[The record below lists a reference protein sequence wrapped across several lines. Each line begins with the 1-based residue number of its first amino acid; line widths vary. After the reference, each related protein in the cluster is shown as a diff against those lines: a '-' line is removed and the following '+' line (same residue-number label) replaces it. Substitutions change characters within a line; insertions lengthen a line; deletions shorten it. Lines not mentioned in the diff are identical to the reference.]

1 MHSPAAQFVLS
12 NGVSVPAVGFG
23 TYKTGDDGGVLSN
36 AIAQGYRHFDTAS
49 FYGTE
54 AALGQ
59 AVAESDIPRGD
70 FFLTSKLWKT
80 EMGYDAAL
88 RAFDATLERLGTD
101 YLDLYLIHWPRPDL
115 ELEDWAKLDRETWR
129 ALERLYE
136 SGLVRA
142 IGVSNFLPHR
152 LEPLLSSANVAPMVD
167 QLEFHPGYAQEET
180 VAFCQAHGILVEA
193 WSPLGRNR
201 LTGHPLLSRLA
212 EAHGV
217 SPAQICLRFAL
228 QRGVL
233 PLPKSSS
240 PERMAENLDLFSFSL
255 TEEEMGALDAMP
267 PAGWSGEHPDRPRVR
282 PGEVN

>member
-1 MHSPAAQFVLS
+1 M
-12 NGVSVPAVGFG
+12 
-23 TYKTGDDGGVLSN
+23 
-36 AIAQGYRHFDTAS
+36 
-49 FYGTE
+49 
-54 AALGQ
+54 
-59 AVAESDIPRGD
+59 
-70 FFLTSKLWKT
+70 
-80 EMGYDAAL
+80 
-88 RAFDATLERLGTD
+88 
-101 YLDLYLIHWPRPDL
+101 
-115 ELEDWAKLDRETWR
+115 
-129 ALERLYE
+129 
-136 SGLVRA
+136 
-142 IGVSNFLPHR
+142 
-152 LEPLLSSANVAPMVD
+152 
-167 QLEFHPGYAQEET
+167 
-180 VAFCQAHGILVEA
+180 AFCQAHGILVEA